1 MAAVQ
6 QHTPTSS
13 ETRGSKAFM
22 ESMEE
27 EMRRCSEHLQRRQSK
42 RSFDRTLNGF
52 TRAGRSDEMNSGEE
66 AGAR

>member
-6 QHTPTSS
+6 QHTPSNES
-13 ETRGSKAFM
+13 RGSKAFM

-42 RSFDRTLNGF
+42 RILRTLNGY
-52 TRAGRSDEMNSGEE
+52 GRGSDDGEE
-66 AGAR
+66 AGAG

>member
-1 MAAVQ
+1 
-6 QHTPTSS
+6 
-13 ETRGSKAFM
+13 M

-52 TRAGRSDEMNSGEE
+52 TRAGRSDEMNGGEE
-66 AGAR
+66 AGARYGLIEECLTVRWFLSF

>member
-1 MAAVQ
+1 
-6 QHTPTSS
+6 
-13 ETRGSKAFM
+13 M

-42 RSFDRTLNGF
+42 RSFDRPLNGF
-52 TRAGRSDEMNSGEE
+52 MRAGRSDEMNGGEE